1 MKSAVVVLPGLNRDR
16 DMIAALT
23 KISGT
28 APVTIWQTD
37 TEIPDVDLIVIP
49 GGFSYGDYLR
59 CGAIAARMPV
69 MRAVAEKAAK
79 GVQVIG
85 VCNGFQILVES
96 GLLPGALMRNTSLKF
111 VCREVKLQVANANTA
126 FTHRYTPGQIIRCP
140 VAHHDGNYFADAE
153 TLARIEGQGQV
164 VFRYAE
170 GTNPNGSI
178 NDIAGIVNDKG
189 NVLGLMPHP
198 ENLIEPAHGGTDGRG
213 LFESVL
219 GGARQR
225 ELADA

>member
-1 MKSAVVVLPGLNRDR
+1 MKSAVVLLPGLNRDR

-23 KISGT
+23 KVSGKP
-28 APVTIWQTD
+28 PVTIWQTD

-59 CGAIAARMPV
+59 CGAIGARMPV
-69 MRAVAEKAAK
+69 MRAVAEKAEK
-79 GVQVIG
+79 GVLVMG
-85 VCNGFQILVES
+85 VCNGFQILLEA
-96 GLLPGALMRNTSLKF
+96 GLLPGALMRNASLKF

-126 FTHRYTPGQIIRCP
+126 FTRRYAPGQIIRCP
-140 VAHHDGNYFADAE
+140 VAHHDGNYFADAD
-153 TLARIEGQGQV
+153 TLARLEGEGQV

-170 GTNPNGSI
+170 GTNPNGST
-178 NDIAGIVNDKG
+178 NDIAGIIDRRG

-198 ENLIEPAHGGTDGRG
+198 EDLIEAAHGGTDGRA

-219 GGARQR
+219 GKA
-225 ELADA
+225 A